1 MPWLSII
8 MAVLSFFASGGAEK
22 KNRGKA
28 ALVAAGVGA
37 ATYYTTHETDWGQEN
52 LGQFDG
58 VEMTVDNAGN
68 ATASTGPT
76 KAPVRIPTTGSTADS
91 GAGGFW
97 NTIGGWLK
105 SPAGQV
111 TTGAAGAAALG
122 VPNWLLWGGI
132 ALGAYL
138 LLKD

>member
-8 MAVLSFFASGGAEK
+8 MAVLTFFLSGGAKKEK
-22 KNRGKA
+22 RGRA
-28 ALVAAGVGA
+28 ALLAAGVGLG
-37 ATYYTTHETDWGQEN
+37 TYYLTHETKWGQEN
-52 LGQFDG
+52 LGQWDG
-58 VEMTVDNAGN
+58 VEADVTGKDV
-68 ATASTGPT
+68 TISTGPT
-76 KAPVRIPTTGSTADS
+76 APRVPVQPGTTSDS

-97 NTIGGWLK
+97 NTIGGWLR

-122 VPNWLLWGGI
+122 MPNWLLWGGI

-138 LLKD
+138 LLDD